1 MKLRDLRH
9 GHEGFPRVHA
19 WPPIWMPGGHVLEGE
34 FGAEGVLVS
43 VKRLEDH
50 LALRMRYEGRE
61 HSGRLQCD
69 PPPVLTALEQILR
82 ANLGKA
88 IQDLGE
94 LDV

>member
-1 MKLRDLRH
+1 VKLRDLKH

-19 WPPIWMPGGHVLEGE
+19 WPPVWTRGGRVSEGE

-43 VKRLEDH
+43 VKRFEEH

-61 HSGRLQCD
+61 HTGRLQWD
-69 PPPVLTALEQILR
+69 PPLLPRWSRFSRPTSARRSV
-82 ANLGKA
+82 
-88 IQDLGE
+88 DLGE